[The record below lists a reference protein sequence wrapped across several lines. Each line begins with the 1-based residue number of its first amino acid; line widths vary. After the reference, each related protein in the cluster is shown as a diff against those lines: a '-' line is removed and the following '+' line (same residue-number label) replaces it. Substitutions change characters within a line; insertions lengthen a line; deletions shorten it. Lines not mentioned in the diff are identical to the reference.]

1 MYVEYSHPPIPAG
14 YQQLTVTSAA
24 GGLTVPTD
32 ARYAIIK
39 VASGSGRYRDDGTNP
54 TSQSGYPVT
63 TDDEIKL
70 ISADQLAD
78 FKAILT
84 TDLEDYAT
92 FEILYYKIIS

>member
-14 YQQLTVTSAA
+14 YQKLSVTSAA

-39 VASGSGRYRDDGTNP
+39 VASGSGRYRDDGTDP

-63 TDDEIKL
+63 TNDEIKL
-70 ISADQLAD
+70 ISAKQLDA

-84 TDLEDYAT
+84 TDIEDYAT
-92 FEILYYKIIS
+92 FEVLYYKLSS